1 MPGDSPNLNDMEVEG
16 KNLNGQ
22 EIQGKKKDASLSPW
36 RKFEI
41 MDLQKLTTFIASI
54 DGWLLEQQVS

>member
-1 MPGDSPNLNDMEVEG
+1 MEVEG
-16 KNLNGQ
+16 KNLDGQ

-36 RKFEI
+36 RKCEI

-54 DGWLLEQQVS
+54 DGWLLEQQVL